1 MKQMLLIAALI
12 SGCAGPAPAST
23 DAAPVDAA
31 PSDAAPSDAALGDAA
46 DESRSDVFFADTA
59 PDAPACSGHGTLH
72 HDHCHCDPGY
82 RAQGLACVAVD
93 RCPEDDPN
101 EPNDSAAQ
109 ATRLDAGSPTVGRRC
124 AADTDMFVV
133 RASMGQ
139 RLVVDLAFR
148 QADGD
153 LDLLLY
159 EPGRDPRV
167 DRAIARSESAD
178 DDEQVAHRARVDG
191 DFLVVVTGAE
201 SAAQA
206 PYTITATLQP

>member
-1 MKQMLLIAALI
+1 MKKLLLLAALLA
-12 SGCAGPAPAST
+12 GCAGPAPAV
-23 DAAPVDAA
+23 ADAA
-31 PSDAAPSDAALGDAA
+31 PSDADAPEASLRDAA
-46 DESRSDVFFADTA
+46 DDARADVFVADAA

-72 HDHCHCDPGY
+72 NDHCDCDPGY
-82 RAQGLACVAVD
+82 RAQGLACVAID
-93 RCPEDDPN
+93 RCPEDDRN

-109 ATRLDAGSPTVGRRC
+109 ATRLDAGSPAAGRRC
-124 AADTDMFVV
+124 ASDTDTFVV

-148 QADGD
+148 HADGD